1 MKKYSLSFFPD
12 VTPVNVWEEM
22 LEWLDNQDVPWI
34 QLDFDAFNRHVTVT
48 IQVMNEEV
56 ATLLKLQYG
65 EIFVEE
71 IHILEYSQHLLI
83 LDMYHPEYTL
93 TCRSSHN
100 MDLTY
105 W

>member
-1 MKKYSLSFFPD
+1 MKKYSLTFNPD
-12 VTPVNVWEEM
+12 VTPANVWEEM

-34 QLDFDAFNRHVTVT
+34 QLDFDSFNKLIPIT

-71 IHILEYSQHLLI
+71 SHILEYSQHLLI
-83 LDMYHPEYTL
+83 LDMYHPEYIL